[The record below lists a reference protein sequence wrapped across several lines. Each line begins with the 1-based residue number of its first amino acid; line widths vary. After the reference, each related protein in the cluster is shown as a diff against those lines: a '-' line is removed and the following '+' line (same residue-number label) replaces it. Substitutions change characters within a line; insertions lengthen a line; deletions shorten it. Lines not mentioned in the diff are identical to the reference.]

1 MWRNCNLLAF
11 SETNT
16 RATSSNHAEIIA
28 LHEASRECVW
38 LRSMTQHIRTTSG
51 LLPANDPITLYEDN
65 AACVAQMKE
74 GFIKSDRTKHI
85 PPKFFSFTQ
94 ELEKSNVINLQYV
107 RSCDNSTDLLTKAL
121 PTSVLRKHVHDIGMR
136 KLQNL

>member
-1 MWRNCNLLAF
+1 MCV
-11 SETNT
+11 
-16 RATSSNHAEIIA
+16 AEI
-28 LHEASRECVW
+28 HD
-38 LRSMTQHIRTTSG
+38 TTYQNYSG

-94 ELEKSNVINLQYV
+94 ELEKNNVISLQYV
-107 RSCDNSTDLLTKAL
+107 RSCDNSADLLTKAL
-121 PTSVLRKHVHDIGMR
+121 PTSVLRKHVYDIGMR